1 MTAVVDLRAHNI
13 YIDGSCFLQFG
24 RKSGFA
30 GILEYPIDAGL
41 ENEEIFKK
49 GYFVSTNN
57 RMELMACIEA
67 FKFISKTELN
77 STRIIIY
84 SDSQYVVGN
93 QYNVFNWRSN
103 WTKQD
108 GSDVRNIDLWKKFL
122 IEKGKLKKNVQL
134 EYIKGKSTPLA
145 EEVDKL
151 AKSAARRPLYKD
163 LGFISGKVGTS
174 IAKDRSQPQFI
185 ASIKEKLF
193 VHIYRKQNLSKDKDI
208 ISFDLFSEE
217 EEDFVYRYNV
227 TAKKTMSYKLHRGRY
242 YELSILFADGKPLVD
257 TFEEVEA

>member
-1 MTAVVDLRAHNI
+1 MTAIVDLRAHNI
-13 YIDGSCFLQFG
+13 YIDGSCFLELG

-30 GILEYPIDAGL
+30 GVLEYPMDSDL
-41 ENEEIFKK
+41 EHEEIFKK

-67 FKFISKTELN
+67 FKFISITELN

-84 SDSQYVVGN
+84 SDSQYVVSG
-93 QYNVFNWRSN
+93 QYNVLRWRGS

-122 IEKGKLKKNVQL
+122 TERGKLKENVQL
-134 EYIKGKSTPLA
+134 KYIKGKSTPLTK
-145 EEVDKL
+145 EVDKL
-151 AKSAARRPLYKD
+151 AKSVARKPLYKD
-163 LGFISGKVGTS
+163 SGFIPGKVGTS

-185 ASIKEKLF
+185 TSTKERLF

-208 ISFDLFSEE
+208 ISFDLFSEV
-217 EEDFVYRYNV
+217 EEDFVYRYNAV
-227 TAKKTMSYKLHRGRY
+227 AKKTTSYKLHRGHY
-242 YELSILFADGKPLVD
+242 YRLGIVYEDGKPLVD
-257 TFEEVEA
+257 IFEEVEA